1 MRRRIREAIVGVTA
15 AILVILGIP
24 LAVAVHRLIIDAE
37 VVKLQAAATRTLAE
51 ISVPFDR
58 RELAAIRGETDAPP
72 PFTVYDATGHRVFG
86 AGPRRA
92 DALVRQALRGNL
104 ATRITETIDVASP
117 ISDRAPDERV
127 IGAVRVTESLAGADH
142 RSRVAWLLMAGS
154 AGLAIGLAWL
164 IGNRLARRLSQPII
178 DLASGA
184 ERIGDGGTLT
194 RPSSSGIDEID
205 SLALALA
212 DSTERVNEALAR
224 ERRFSAD
231 VSHQLRTPIT
241 ALRLQLEAARDD
253 EDRLAI
259 GPALNDLDRLEDTVD
274 HLLAVARDAMPIV
287 SNARLDQAVRDAS
300 RRWQARAEAVGRAV
314 RPVIVDTAAMRG
326 SAASIAQILDVLVDN
341 ALHHGRGTV
350 EIAVRPLP
358 GGAALDV
365 SDEGDGI
372 VLSDIGRIFDRGHG
386 NGHGIGL
393 ALARSIAE
401 AEGGRLV
408 LTHVQPTTFSLIL
421 VDHDPALEADR
432 Q

>member
-37 VVKLQAAATRTLAE
+37 VVKLQASATRALAE
-51 ISVPFDR
+51 ISVPFDQS
-58 RELAAIRGETDAPP
+58 ELAAIRGETDAPP

-86 AGPRRA
+86 AGPLRA
-92 DALVRQALRGNL
+92 DPLVRQALAGTL
-104 ATRITETIDVASP
+104 ATRVDGVIEVATP
-117 ISDRAPDERV
+117 ISNRSPDERV
-127 IGAVRVTESLAGADH
+127 IGAVRVTEPLARVDR
-142 RSRVAWLLMAGS
+142 RSRLAWLVMAGS
-154 AGLAIGLAWL
+154 AALAIGLAWL

-178 DLASGA
+178 DLAAGA
-184 ERIGDGGTLT
+184 QRIGDGGTLA
-194 RPSSSGIDEID
+194 RPSPSGIDEID
-205 SLALALA
+205 RLGTALA
-212 DSTERVNEALAR
+212 DSTDRVNDALAR

-241 ALRLQLEAARDD
+241 ALRLQLEAACDD
-253 EDRLAI
+253 QDRLAI
-259 GPALNDLDRLEDTVD
+259 GPALSDLDRLEDTVD

-287 SNARLDQAVRDAS
+287 SNARLDHAVHDAS

-314 RPVIVDTAAMRG
+314 RPVIVETGPVRG

-341 ALHHGRGTV
+341 ALHHGRGAV

-372 VLSDIGRIFDRGHG
+372 ALSDVGRIFDRGHG
-386 NGHGIGL
+386 DGHGIGL

-408 LTHVQPTTFSLIL
+408 LTHVRPTTFSLIL
-421 VDHDPALEADR
+421 VDHDPTLEADR